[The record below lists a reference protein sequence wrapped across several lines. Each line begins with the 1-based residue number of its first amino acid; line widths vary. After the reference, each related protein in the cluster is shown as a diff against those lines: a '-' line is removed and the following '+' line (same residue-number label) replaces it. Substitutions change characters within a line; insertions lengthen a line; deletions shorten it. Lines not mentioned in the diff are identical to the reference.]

1 MGAPKVDN
9 LVDRMA
15 KWRHQHPSATPSIRP
30 SHVNLMVDRMVR
42 RLRRE
47 RWKGDECLPQG
58 WRFKWDS
65 KSNESS
71 FLTKDLSR
79 LSSRDAAEDFIK
91 AHLSSEDLEL
101 FSKFLPP
108 MEDDHTLPVG
118 WKMKRGNCGKVIF
131 VSPSG
136 NWYKNRRLALKSM
149 AEEEPL
155 VKGRLDMM
163 RATLVK
169 EGWREDKRLPLNW
182 RVKTYKKSIL
192 FLNETADVLNVGMA
206 LKVITREGCEG
217 RDFDLFKEVA
227 ELPDWPLEEDDSL
240 PKGWKRKAVVENP
253 LFVAPTGQHFANKI
267 SALNFMIANG
277 FPYDEVGKII
287 LLLLHFFSLLAGQCL
302 TFICQ
307 GGRDEGQPQS

>member
-1 MGAPKVDN
+1 M
-9 LVDRMA
+9 
-15 KWRHQHPSATPSIRP
+15 
-30 SHVNLMVDRMVR
+30 
-42 RLRRE
+42 
-47 RWKGDECLPQG
+47 
-58 WRFKWDS
+58 
-65 KSNESS
+65 
-71 FLTKDLSR
+71 
-79 LSSRDAAEDFIK
+79 
-91 AHLSSEDLEL
+91 
-101 FSKFLPP
+101 
-108 MEDDHTLPVG
+108 
-118 WKMKRGNCGKVIF
+118 
-131 VSPSG
+131 
-136 NWYKNRRLALKSM
+136 
-149 AEEEPL
+149 
-155 VKGRLDMM
+155 
-163 RATLVK
+163 
-169 EGWREDKRLPLNW
+169 RLPLNW